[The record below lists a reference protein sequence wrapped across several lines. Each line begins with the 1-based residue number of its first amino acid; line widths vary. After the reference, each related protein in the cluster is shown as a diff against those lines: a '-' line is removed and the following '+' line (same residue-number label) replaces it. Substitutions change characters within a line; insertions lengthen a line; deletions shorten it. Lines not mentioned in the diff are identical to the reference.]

1 MEESK
6 AGAGGIAALA
16 GQFGFDIGGGN
27 GAGIFSGDNI
37 LLFLKSESLCRET
50 LLTWYDDNNKITLID
65 QYIFARG
72 WKSKWEKKFG
82 KGYVEFGKYQGKVL
96 PRNLDSLLQLT
107 VNEILKNDLSVSKP
121 DKKATFINV
130 IVTTRDEKLSYLFS
144 KRLVDIATSK
154 YVQSKVKVKVAN
166 INVLQ
171 RRADSLAALLNNKTY
186 ISASNQQ
193 ILVDLNPALR
203 TAPITTEISTREKT
217 MIGSIY
223 AEVVKNLEIS
233 KTILSQETPAIQLVD
248 LSSFPLPKVR
258 PGKLKSAITFGFLF
272 FLISVFYLAMKRIKI

>member
-1 MEESK
+1 
-6 AGAGGIAALA
+6 
-16 GQFGFDIGGGN
+16 
-27 GAGIFSGDNI
+27 
-37 LLFLKSESLCRET
+37 
-50 LLTWYDDNNKITLID
+50 LTWYDDNNKITLCD
-65 QYIFARG
+65 QYIRARG
-72 WKSKWEKKFG
+72 WKSKWEKKLG
-82 KGYVEFGKYQGKVL
+82 KDYVQFAKYQGRSL

-107 VNEILKNDLSVSKP
+107 ISEILKNDLSVSKP

-154 YVQSKVKVKVAN
+154 YVQSKLKVKVAN

-171 RRADSLAALLNNKTY
+171 RRADSLSALLNNKTY
-186 ISASNQQ
+186 IAATNQQ
-193 ILVDLNPALR
+193 VLVDLNPALR
-203 TAPITTEISTREKT
+203 TAPITTEISAREKT

-258 PGKLKSAITFGFLF
+258 PGKIKSAITFGFLF
-272 FLISVFYLAMKRIKI
+272 FLLSVFYLAMKRIKI